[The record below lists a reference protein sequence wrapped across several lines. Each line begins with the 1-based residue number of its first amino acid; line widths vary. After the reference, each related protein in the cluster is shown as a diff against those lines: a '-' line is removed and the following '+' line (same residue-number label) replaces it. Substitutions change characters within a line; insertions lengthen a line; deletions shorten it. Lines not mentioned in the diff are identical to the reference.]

1 VCLPPGAYDLTLV
14 QPVPFGGQVVFG
26 VSAGQATGPEQPFV
40 QGGATNV
47 LPFALYPACFSGTN
61 GLVEAPA
68 RTDLNA
74 WTAAGLL
81 HVSVDEGSIIG
92 ALRVFDAQGRLIAGE
107 RSLADRCVLDLGNAA
122 TGIILVE
129 RMAPDGGRSVKRLT
143 LMP

>member
-1 VCLPPGAYDLTLV
+1 
-14 QPVPFGGQVVFG
+14 
-26 VSAGQATGPEQPFV
+26 
-40 QGGATNV
+40 
-47 LPFALYPACFSGTN
+47 
-61 GLVEAPA
+61 
-68 RTDLNA
+68 
-74 WTAAGLL
+74 
-81 HVSVDEGSIIG
+81 VDEGSIIG